1 MEVLKLGSKGYS
13 VLALQ
18 KFLNSQGFNIKEDG
32 DFGPKTEAAVKSLQS
47 RLNIVSDG
55 IVGQKT
61 YNAIQSKYGYKFDVS
76 DEIRQARL
84 QEYGPGMFET
94 DLELVFNEAL
104 VAYKR
109 SQVSETYLPLI
120 AAMKTNLEYID
131 AQGTSKNTK
140 NMKNIKETF
149 DKLVKSKVYNESIVD
164 DKLQPLLK
172 FLNVIKAGFTTM
184 TLSLNV
190 RSFLRESLQGI

>member
-1 MEVLKLGSKGYS
+1 MLKNKYHQYKTLTEGLFMGEEQYDFEKNAES
-13 VLALQ
+13 V
-18 KFLNSQGFNIKEDG
+18 
-32 DFGPKTEAAVKSLQS
+32 
-47 RLNIVSDG
+47 
-55 IVGQKT
+55 
-61 YNAIQSKYGYKFDVS
+61 YNKFDVS

-84 QEYGPGMFET
+84 KEYKPGMFET

>member
-1 MEVLKLGSKGYS
+1 MGEEQYDFEKNAES
-13 VLALQ
+13 V
-18 KFLNSQGFNIKEDG
+18 
-32 DFGPKTEAAVKSLQS
+32 
-47 RLNIVSDG
+47 
-55 IVGQKT
+55 
-61 YNAIQSKYGYKFDVS
+61 YNKFDVS

-172 FLNVIKAGFTTM
+172 FLNVIKAGFTAM